1 MNRFRGTFAVV
12 AVSALALVSAA
23 CGSDDT
29 EDSATTPTETA
40 GQAPASTEAPDGG
53 ASATA
58 VWTAP
63 SNGNSDNWLK
73 WNKSSCTFED
83 AVEHPDEWVADAEAN
98 DGSLVVGFGA
108 QDTVNE
114 VNISMNDSMEAAAGL
129 AGVELAVADY
139 KFPST
144 SDPITAAQSL
154 VVRDPAVVVSNN
166 QLEDL
171 LDSVNKIYSSECIP
185 VVQVVTA
192 SEGTVL
198 FGPSNS
204 GMGELQGERLVEFA
218 NAQGWTAENTTLITT
233 FYPPAGPEVAL
244 RASMCAELVQKA
256 FPGITAVEHDTN
268 STTSLE
274 LQNNFTDV
282 LTANP
287 DAANILN
294 CTVADL
300 WALANA
306 EALKVAGRQ
315 TTAAVTGV
323 NGGSAVLDAIAEGD
337 SALVGSVD
345 LGAASWGDYWI
356 PLAQDIAAGLPVP
369 AEVYAP
375 IIMLPAELPTRGRT
389 VQRRS
394 LGLPPASGSPA
405 ADSSS

>member
-1 MNRFRGTFAVV
+1 MSLVV
-12 AVSALALVSAA
+12 LLVAAA
-23 CGSDDT
+23 CGSDDDAAGEAT
-29 EDSATTPTETA
+29 APEATDVTDSAAVDDGAAATTVA
-40 GQAPASTEAPDGG
+40 ASGG
-53 ASATA
+53 SGEI

-63 SNGNSDNWLK
+63 SSGNSDDWVA
-73 WNKSSCTFED
+73 WSTDSCSYV
-83 AVEHPDEWVADAEAN
+83 AASEHPDVWVADAEAS

-114 VNISMNDSMEAAAGL
+114 VNISMNESMDAAASK

-144 SDPITAAQSL
+144 SDPISAAQSL

-171 LDSVNKIYSSECIP
+171 LDSVNEIFTAECIP

-198 FGPSNS
+198 FGPSNA
-204 GMGELQGERLVEFA
+204 GMGELEGARLVEFA
-218 NAQGWTAENTTLITT
+218 QAQGWTADDTTLITT
-233 FYPPAGPEVAL
+233 FYPAAGPEVAL
-244 RASMCAELVQKA
+244 RASVCADVVKAA
-256 FPGITAVEHDTN
+256 FPGISSVDHDTN

-287 DAANILN
+287 DATNILN

-306 EALKVAGRQ
+306 EALKVTDRH

-323 NGGSAVLDAIAEGD
+323 NGGSAVTDAIAEGD
-337 SALVGSVD
+337 TALIGSVD
-345 LGAASWGDYWI
+345 LGAASWGDFWI

-375 IIMLPAELPTRGRT
+375 IAMLPAELPTR
-389 VQRRS
+389 
-394 LGLPPASGSPA
+394 
-405 ADSSS
+405 